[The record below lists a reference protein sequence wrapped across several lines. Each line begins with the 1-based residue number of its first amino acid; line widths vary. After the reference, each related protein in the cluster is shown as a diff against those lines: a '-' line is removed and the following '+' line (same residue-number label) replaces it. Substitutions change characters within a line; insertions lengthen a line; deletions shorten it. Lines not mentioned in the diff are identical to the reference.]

1 MLIQRH
7 IMLVMGLQRD
17 HQMMLMG
24 IRDGLVH
31 QKSGNPMMLHG
42 RIYSQIDNM
51 KSLFL
56 MKLIGPFGVQI
67 IFTQNKVPEGLQT
80 GIFLDQILIC
90 F

>member
-1 MLIQRH
+1 MLI
-7 IMLVMGLQRD
+7 MGLQRD

-31 QKSGNPMMLHG
+31 QKSGNPMVLHG

-67 IFTQNKVPEGLQT
+67 IKFQKVFRLGSS
-80 GIFLDQILIC
+80 LIRYSSV
-90 F
+90 FK